1 MAFDTD
7 PPEAAEFKSPED
19 ILDIDD
25 IREDVIYVPEWQ
37 TKLRI
42 RGLTLEQIAQVAVRA
57 TRRDPRTGQ
66 DVFDRKAGMAFTFI
80 YGVIEPK
87 FAPASIGKLYQKN
100 AGVVSRIVNAI
111 NALGPTEEG
120 VVEAEK
126 SPDNGHTSTVPI
138 PISIGPWNDSGDP
151 VEDND
156 GT

>member
-7 PPEAAEFKSPED
+7 PPESAEFKSPED
-19 ILDIDD
+19 ILDTDD

-42 RGLTLEQIAQVAVRA
+42 RGLTLEQIALVATRS

-87 FAPASIGKLYQKN
+87 FAPTAIGKLYQKN
-100 AGVVSRIVNAI
+100 AGVVSRVVNAI

-120 VVEAEK
+120 VIEAEK
-126 SPDNGHTSTVPI
+126 SPENGHAEEVPV
-138 PISIGPWNDSGDP
+138 SIVTGPWDDAGDLAQ
-151 VEDND
+151 DD
-156 GT
+156 GGA